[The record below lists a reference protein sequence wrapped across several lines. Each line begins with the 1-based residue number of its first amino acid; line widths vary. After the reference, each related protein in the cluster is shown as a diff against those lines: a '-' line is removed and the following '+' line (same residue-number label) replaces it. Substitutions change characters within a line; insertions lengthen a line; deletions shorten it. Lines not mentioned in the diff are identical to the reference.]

1 MTDLTALRHA
11 DPAAGLDLDPD
22 ACRRMDAV
30 IERLMA
36 DEPWPQ
42 AVPRLRR
49 VRRARR
55 AGLVLATAA
64 ACGAGLVVA
73 LPGNGGHAVPAASAA
88 TVLRDARAAALRFDG
103 PGPWTVT
110 VTREWRGVPF
120 RTAGGRWAMASVP
133 YTIEDWASDDGT
145 QLERQT
151 RGEIRFDNAA
161 DATAYKDDPRA
172 DSADP
177 NEGKIV
183 ELDRSDGV
191 GPTVAEIHAWPTDP
205 SALAAKLRGQGDDS
219 TVQYAV
225 SMLESPLPTAELRAA
240 IYTLL
245 LRTPGARLESNVT
258 DPEGRTGDGV
268 RFVSVDTRPGTEHVN
283 QTYDTTLVFDRETH
297 ALLGVRDIGTE
308 NGKRRESWSLV
319 LDAHR
324 AAQAP
329 KPDVVQSYPAGSHG
343 QQAPTYV
350 PAG

>member
-1 MTDLTALRHA
+1 MTDLAVIRQA

-22 ACRRMDAV
+22 AARRMDAV
-30 IERLMA
+30 IERLIA
-36 DEPWPQ
+36 DEPWP
-42 AVPRLRR
+42 AAPAPAPRRA
-49 VRRARR
+49 RRARR
-55 AGLVLATAA
+55 AGLVVATAA

-103 PGPWTVT
+103 PGPWTVM

-120 RTAGGRWAMASVP
+120 RTADGRWAMASVP

-151 RGEIRFDNAA
+151 RGEVRFDKA
-161 DATAYKDDPRA
+161 DPRA
-172 DSADP
+172 GQRGLAPLTDP
-177 NEGKIV
+177 TDGKIV

-205 SALAAKLRGQGDDS
+205 AALAGKLRGERGTD
-219 TVQYAV
+219 VQYAV

-245 LRTPGARLESNVT
+245 LRTPGARLEANVT

-268 RFVSVDTRPGTEHVN
+268 RFVSVDARPGTEHVN
-283 QTYDTTLVFDRETH
+283 ETYDTTLVFDRETH
-297 ALLGVRDIGTE
+297 ALLGVRDIETRF
-308 NGKRRESWSLV
+308 GKQRESWSVV

-329 KPDVVQSYPAGSHG
+329 KPDVVQRYPAGSHG